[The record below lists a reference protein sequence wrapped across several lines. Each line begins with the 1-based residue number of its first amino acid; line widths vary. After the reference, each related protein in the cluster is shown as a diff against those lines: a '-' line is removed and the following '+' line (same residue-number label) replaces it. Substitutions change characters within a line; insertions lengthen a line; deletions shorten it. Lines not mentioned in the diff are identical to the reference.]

1 MKIDYFESRKI
12 LIIIPHQDDE
22 IHLAGNIIA
31 SLKDTRNIY
40 VAYTTSGDY
49 AYNASVRYKE
59 ATKSLWK
66 LGKIKRENIFFL
78 AYPDQSYEAT
88 NHIYTTN
95 GNYISAN
102 GHSETYS
109 PSPKYKTFNY
119 QLHNEE
125 AKYNKE
131 NLEKNIQEL
140 ILKIKP
146 EIIICNDLDFHP
158 DHIMTSILT
167 EKALGKILKSEK
179 DYRPKVLKSFTYE
192 NCYFGPDDFF
202 EQDNEMKFQTDTS
215 GNLISNKYY
224 NIQDSL
230 KINATPKCY
239 TKNLFVNKIFKAI
252 LKHKSQ
258 NLVSHT
264 TRMINTNQAYWER
277 NTDNLLFNAQ
287 IETSSGNQEYLNDF
301 VLTDTDN
308 VLNGNKVP
316 IKYNKGIWIP
326 DNDDKEKSI
335 TITFDNKEYVEYIK
349 LYNGLINQSYI
360 KEIEIRLDN
369 KHAERYTL
377 EDKVINSIN
386 IKDDVEKIEIKVLD
400 KECLNG
406 FTEIEVFAKTKNRTE
421 DNEETIKNKTSIITK
436 IIDKSIISLLI
447 FTQKVYRKLFI
458 RL

>member
-1 MKIDYFESRKI
+1 MKIDYFESKKI

-22 IHLAGNIIA
+22 IHLAGNLIA

-59 ATKSLWK
+59 SIKSLWK

-88 NHIYTTN
+88 NHIYTTK

-119 QLHNEE
+119 QLYNEE

-167 EKALGKILKSEK
+167 EKALGKILKSEE

-202 EQDNEMKFQTDTS
+202 EQENEMKFQTDTS
-215 GNLISNKYY
+215 GNLMSNKYY

-239 TKNLFVNKIFKAI
+239 TKNLFTNKIFKAI

-264 TRMINTNQAYWER
+264 TRMINTNQVYWER

-301 VLTDTDN
+301 ILTDTDN

-349 LYNGLINQSYI
+349 LYNGI
-360 KEIEIRLDN
+360 
-369 KHAERYTL
+369 
-377 EDKVINSIN
+377 
-386 IKDDVEKIEIKVLD
+386 
-400 KECLNG
+400 
-406 FTEIEVFAKTKNRTE
+406 VFAANV
-421 DNEETIKNKTSIITK
+421 
-436 IIDKSIISLLI
+436 
-447 FTQKVYRKLFI
+447 FKL
-458 RL
+458 

>member
-1 MKIDYFESRKI
+1 MKIHDFESKKI

-22 IHLAGNIIA
+22 IHLAGSIIA

-59 ATKSLWK
+59 AIKSLWQ

-88 NHIYTTN
+88 KHIYTTK

-109 PSPKYKTFNY
+109 PSSKYQTLNY

-158 DHIMTSILT
+158 DHIMTSILF
-167 EKALGKILKSEK
+167 EKALGKILKSNKE
-179 DYRPKVLKSFTYE
+179 YRPIVLKGFTYE
-192 NCYFGPDDFF
+192 NCYFGPDDLF
-202 EQDNEMKFQTDTS
+202 EQENEMKFKKDKS
-215 GNLISNKYY
+215 GNLISNQYY

-230 KINATPKCY
+230 KINISPKCY
-239 TKNLFVNKIFKAI
+239 TKNLFANKIFKAI

-264 TRMINTNQAYWER
+264 TRMINTNQVYWER

-301 VLTDTDN
+301 ILTDTDN

-349 LYNGLINQSYI
+349 LYNGLINSNYI

-369 KHAERYTL
+369 KQAERYTL
-377 EDKVINSIN
+377 DDNIINSIS
-386 IKDDVEKIEIKVLD
+386 IKSNVEKIEIKVLD
-400 KECLNG
+400 NECLNG
-406 FTEIEVFAKTKNRTE
+406 FTEIEVFAKTKNKAE
-421 DNEETIKNKTSIITK
+421 DNEEIIKNKTNILTK

>member
-1 MKIDYFESRKI
+1 M
-12 LIIIPHQDDE
+12 
-22 IHLAGNIIA
+22 
-31 SLKDTRNIY
+31 
-40 VAYTTSGDY
+40 
-49 AYNASVRYKE
+49 
-59 ATKSLWK
+59 
-66 LGKIKRENIFFL
+66 
-78 AYPDQSYEAT
+78 
-88 NHIYTTN
+88 
-95 GNYISAN
+95 
-102 GHSETYS
+102 
-109 PSPKYKTFNY
+109 
-119 QLHNEE
+119 
-125 AKYNKE
+125 
-131 NLEKNIQEL
+131 
-140 ILKIKP
+140 KIKP

-239 TKNLFVNKIFKAI
+239 TKNLFTNKIFKAI

-264 TRMINTNQAYWER
+264 TRMINTNQVYWER

-301 VLTDTDN
+301 ILTDTDN
-308 VLNGNKVP
+308 VLNGNKVQ

-349 LYNGLINQSYI
+349 LYNGLINSNYI

-369 KHAERYTL
+369 KQAERYRL
-377 EDKVINSIN
+377 EDNIINSIS
-386 IKDDVEKIEIKVLD
+386 IKSNVEKIEIKVLD
-400 KECLNG
+400 NECLNG
-406 FTEIEVFAKTKNRTE
+406 FTEIEVFAKSENKTKE
-421 DNEETIKNKTSIITK
+421 DEEMIKNKTNILTK
-436 IIDKSIISLLI
+436 LIDKSIISLLI